1 MTTRPSDREQS
12 AEGNPAPKI
21 SAQPPAQGGS
31 AAAAAPPVPTGGQG
45 KAKREGTAKTSGDG
59 APSDRAKTPAK
70 AKPAGASG
78 RGALPVPSGHPG
90 KARPGGL
97 LPPAKPG
104 PGKFPQPRPRAG
116 SAPAAGLIPVVPLP
130 KPNKAARS
138 VLRKLVQG
146 EAPPTAPMNIVD
158 RLAGSPYAN
167 FTIQVGK
174 AEESA
179 RKTIDFA
186 LRLAETMFRYGAG
199 ALEVET
205 SIIAVTAALGL
216 RNIEVDITNQ
226 SVVIN
231 YAPRD
236 AVPITLLRVV
246 RSWTNNYAGL
256 VAVHELV
263 TEITS
268 GGVTR
273 DEAYRRL
280 DVIVKKPKPFP
291 RWLVSMAEA
300 VFAAAVV
307 GVIGGTFMGMVVS
320 FVTIL
325 LASQVSRVLGKWR
338 VPDFF
343 VTSIS
348 SFIVTMVALL
358 CFMLHVPLSPSVVVA
373 GGILLMLPSGRLVSA
388 VQDAINGFP
397 VTAAGRFLSAF
408 LTFGAIV
415 AGIAVALVT
424 SAVFGA
430 DRLDVAETIS
440 GSLPLFWVLVL
451 VAVATVA
458 ICIAEQTAIKLLLPT
473 MGVALAG
480 YLVYYAGMQLGLG
493 GRFAPAVAAVVIG
506 MLARIIALRLGA
518 PQLVVAVPSIIF
530 LLVGLSIF
538 RAMFVMT
545 LTPDDS
551 VSGAVG
557 IFNALVVIL
566 AVAAGVV
573 LGDNLGR
580 PFTRSL
586 NGARDRRRNRRR

>member
-1 MTTRPSDREQS
+1 M
-12 AEGNPAPKI
+12 
-21 SAQPPAQGGS
+21 
-31 AAAAAPPVPTGGQG
+31 
-45 KAKREGTAKTSGDG
+45 
-59 APSDRAKTPAK
+59 
-70 AKPAGASG
+70 
-78 RGALPVPSGHPG
+78 
-90 KARPGGL
+90 
-97 LPPAKPG
+97 
-104 PGKFPQPRPRAG
+104 
-116 SAPAAGLIPVVPLP
+116 
-130 KPNKAARS
+130 
-138 VLRKLVQG
+138 LRKLVQG

-226 SVVIN
+226 SVIIN

-256 VAVHELV
+256 VEIHELV
-263 TEITS
+263 TDIAS

-273 DEAYRRL
+273 DEAHRRL

-291 RWLVSMAEA
+291 RWMVSLAEA

-307 GVIGGTFMGMVVS
+307 GVIGGTVFGMLVA
-320 FVTIL
+320 FLTIL
-325 LASQVSRVLGKWR
+325 LAGQVARVLGRWR

-343 VTSIS
+343 VTAIS
-348 SFIVTMVALL
+348 SFIVTMVAVL
-358 CFMLHVPLSPSVVVA
+358 CFMMHVPLSPSVVVA

-415 AGIAVALVT
+415 AGIAVGLVT

-430 DRLDVAETIS
+430 DRLNVAETIT
-440 GSLPLFWVLVL
+440 GTLPLYRGAGTGGIWPPWPSALPNKPPSS
-451 VAVATVA
+451 
-458 ICIAEQTAIKLLLPT
+458 CCCPPWLLP
-473 MGVALAG
+473 
-480 YLVYYAGMQLGLG
+480 
-493 GRFAPAVAAVVIG
+493 
-506 MLARIIALRLGA
+506 
-518 PQLVVAVPSIIF
+518 
-530 LLVGLSIF
+530 
-538 RAMFVMT
+538 
-545 LTPDDS
+545 
-551 VSGAVG
+551 
-557 IFNALVVIL
+557 
-566 AVAAGVV
+566 
-573 LGDNLGR
+573 
-580 PFTRSL
+580 
-586 NGARDRRRNRRR
+586 

>member
-1 MTTRPSDREQS
+1 MTNNPSSRDQGT
-12 AEGNPAPKI
+12 AED
-21 SAQPPAQGGS
+21 AQTINAQGKNAQAKPAQGRDAQG
-31 AAAAAPPVPTGGQG
+31 G
-45 KAKREGTAKTSGDG
+45 KA
-59 APSDRAKTPAK
+59 PAV
-70 AKPAGASG
+70 
-78 RGALPVPSGHPG
+78 RMHPG
-90 KARPGGL
+90 LMKKVQPSRADNS
-97 LPPAKPG
+97 PAPV
-104 PGKFPQPRPRAG
+104 AG
-116 SAPAAGLIPVVPLP
+116 MIPVVAPAR
-130 KPNKAARS
+130 PNKAART

-146 EAPPTAPMNIVD
+146 ETPPTAPMTIVE

-174 AEESA
+174 TEESA

-226 SVVIN
+226 SVIIN

-256 VAVHELV
+256 VEVHELV
-263 TEITS
+263 SDIAS

-273 DEAYRRL
+273 EDAYRRL
-280 DVIVKKPKPFP
+280 DVIIKKPKPFP
-291 RWLVSMAEA
+291 RWMVSLAEA

-307 GVIGGTFMGMVVS
+307 GVIGGSFFGMLVALL
-320 FVTIL
+320 TIL
-325 LASQVSRVLGKWR
+325 LAGQVARVLRKWR

-343 VTSIS
+343 VTAIS
-348 SFIVTMVALL
+348 SFIVTGVALV
-358 CFMLHVPLSPSVVVA
+358 CFMAQVPLSPSVVVA

-388 VQDAINGFP
+388 MQDAINGFP

-415 AGIAVALVT
+415 AGIAVAIVS

-430 DRLDVAETIS
+430 DRLNVAETLQA
-440 GSLPLFWVLVL
+440 SLPLYWLVVL
-451 VAVATVA
+451 VAVATIA
-458 ICIAEQTAIKLLLPT
+458 ICIAEQTSIKLLLPT
-473 MGVALAG
+473 TGVALAG
-480 YLVYYAGMQLGLG
+480 YLVFYFGMEFGLG

-506 MLARIIALRLGA
+506 MLARFVALRLGA

-551 VSGAVG
+551 VTGAVG

-573 LGDNLGR
+573 LGDNAAR
-580 PFTRSL
+580 PFTRSI
-586 NGARDRRRNRRR
+586 GHRYKRSNRRR

>member
-1 MTTRPSDREQS
+1 MSNSPSSRNYDDV
-12 AEGNPAPKI
+12 GMIPI
-21 SAQPPAQGGS
+21 
-31 AAAAAPPVPTGGQG
+31 V
-45 KAKREGTAKTSGDG
+45 
-59 APSDRAKTPAK
+59 
-70 AKPAGASG
+70 
-78 RGALPVPSGHPG
+78 
-90 KARPGGL
+90 
-97 LPPAKPG
+97 
-104 PGKFPQPRPRAG
+104 
-116 SAPAAGLIPVVPLP
+116 AAGR
-130 KPNKAARS
+130 PNKAARS

-146 EAPPTAPMNIVD
+146 ETPPTAPMNIVD

-167 FTIQVGK
+167 FTIQVGT

-226 SVVIN
+226 SVIIN

-256 VAVHELV
+256 VEIHELV
-263 TEITS
+263 TDIAS

-273 DEAYRRL
+273 DEAARRL

-291 RWLVSMAEA
+291 RWMVSLAEA

-307 GVIGGTFMGMVVS
+307 GVIGGTLLGMLVALL
-320 FVTIL
+320 TIL
-325 LASQVSRVLGKWR
+325 LAGQVARVMGRWR

-343 VTSIS
+343 VTAIS
-348 SFIVTMVALL
+348 SFIVTIVAVL
-358 CFMLHVPLSPSVVVA
+358 CFIAQVSLSPSVVVA

-424 SAVFGA
+424 GALFGA
-430 DRLDVAETIS
+430 DRLNVAETIS
-440 GSLPLFWVLVL
+440 GARPLYVVLIL
-451 VAVATVA
+451 VVISTVA

-473 MGVALAG
+473 AAVALIG
-480 YLVYYAGMQLGLG
+480 YVVFYYGMEFGLG

-506 MLARIIALRLGA
+506 ILARVIALRLGA
-518 PQLVVAVPSIIF
+518 PQLVVAVPSVIF

-545 LTPDDS
+545 LTPEDS
-551 VSGAVG
+551 VTGAVG

-573 LGDNLGR
+573 LGDNIAR
-580 PFTRSL
+580 PFTRSGGQ
-586 NGARDRRRNRRR
+586 NIKRRNRRR

>member
-1 MTTRPSDREQS
+1 MTT
-12 AEGNPAPKI
+12 NPHSRKT
-21 SAQPPAQGGS
+21 QG
-31 AAAAAPPVPTGGQG
+31 AAPP
-45 KAKREGTAKTSGDG
+45 
-59 APSDRAKTPAK
+59 
-70 AKPAGASG
+70 
-78 RGALPVPSGHPG
+78 
-90 KARPGGL
+90 
-97 LPPAKPG
+97 
-104 PGKFPQPRPRAG
+104 
-116 SAPAAGLIPVVPLP
+116 AGLIPVVAPA

-256 VAVHELV
+256 VEIHELV
-263 TEITS
+263 TDVVS
-268 GGVTR
+268 GGVSR
-273 DEAYRRL
+273 DEAQRRL

-291 RWLVSMAEA
+291 RWIVSVAEA

-307 GVIGGTFMGMVVS
+307 GVIGGTGFGMAVS
-320 FVTIL
+320 FATIL
-325 LASQVSRVLGKWR
+325 LAGQVARVLGKWR

-343 VTSIS
+343 ITAIS
-348 SFIVTMVALL
+348 SFIVTVVAVL
-358 CFMLHVPLSPSVVVA
+358 CFMAKVPLSPSIVVA

-408 LTFGAIV
+408 LSFAAIV
-415 AGIAVALVT
+415 SGISVALVT
-424 SAVFGA
+424 SALLGM
-430 DRLDVAETIS
+430 DRLNVAEPIS
-440 GSLPLFWVLVL
+440 GALPLAVVLAL
-451 VAVATVA
+451 IAVATVA
-458 ICIAEQTAIKLLLPT
+458 ICIAEQTSRRLVMPT
-473 MGVALAG
+473 TAVALAG
-480 YLVYYAGMQLGLG
+480 YLLYHFGMMVGLG
-493 GRFAPAVAAVVIG
+493 GRFAPAVAAIAIG
-506 MLARIIALRLGA
+506 ILARIVALRLSA
-518 PQLVVAVPSIIF
+518 PQLVVAVPSVIF

-545 LTPDDS
+545 LTPEDS
-551 VSGAVG
+551 VTGAVG
-557 IFNALVVIL
+557 LFNALIVIL

-573 LGDNLGR
+573 LGDNMAR
-580 PFTRSL
+580 PFTRSD
-586 NGARDRRRNRRR
+586 GQKDRRRNRRR

>member
-1 MTTRPSDREQS
+1 MTTNSPKDREE
-12 AEGNPAPKI
+12 AGGGLPAPRTPRKVR
-21 SAQPPAQGGS
+21 PPRS
-31 AAAAAPPVPTGGQG
+31 V
-45 KAKREGTAKTSGDG
+45 S
-59 APSDRAKTPAK
+59 PAV
-70 AKPAGASG
+70 GM
-78 RGALPVPSGHPG
+78 
-90 KARPGGL
+90 
-97 LPPAKPG
+97 
-104 PGKFPQPRPRAG
+104 
-116 SAPAAGLIPVVPLP
+116 IPVVPLP
-130 KPNKAARS
+130 RPNNAARN

-205 SIIAVTAALGL
+205 SIIAVTAALGM

-226 SVVIN
+226 SVIIN
-231 YAPRD
+231 HAPRD

-256 VAVHELV
+256 VEVHELV
-263 TEITS
+263 TDIAS

-307 GVIGGTFMGMVVS
+307 GVIGGTFMGTIVA
-320 FVTIL
+320 FLTIL
-325 LASQVSRVLGKWR
+325 LAGQVARVLGKWR

-348 SFIVTMVALL
+348 SFIVTIVALV
-358 CFMLHVPLSPSVVVA
+358 CFMLKVPLSPSVVVA

-408 LTFGAIV
+408 LSFGAIV
-415 AGIAVALVT
+415 AGIAVALVI
-424 SAVFGA
+424 SSVVGGG
-430 DRLDVAETIS
+430 RLEVAATIT
-440 GSLPLFWVLVL
+440 GSLPLYSVLVL
-451 VAVATVA
+451 IALATVA
-458 ICIAEQTAIKLLLPT
+458 ICIAEQTAVKLLLPT
-473 MGVALAG
+473 TAVALVG
-480 YLVYYAGMQLGLG
+480 YLVYYFGMELGLG

-506 MLARIIALRLGA
+506 VLARVVALRLGA

-551 VSGAVG
+551 VTGAVG
-557 IFNALVVIL
+557 IFNALVIIL

-573 LGDNLGR
+573 LGDNIAR
-580 PFTRSL
+580 PITHNS
-586 NGARDRRRNRRR
+586 NGPRDRRRNRRR

>member
-1 MTTRPSDREQS
+1 MGVERRSPVSRDM
-12 AEGNPAPKI
+12 PKKE
-21 SAQPPAQGGS
+21 AVTPAQARANAS
-31 AAAAAPPVPTGGQG
+31 
-45 KAKREGTAKTSGDG
+45 AKRM
-59 APSDRAKTPAK
+59 
-70 AKPAGASG
+70 
-78 RGALPVPSGHPG
+78 
-90 KARPGGL
+90 
-97 LPPAKPG
+97 
-104 PGKFPQPRPRAG
+104 
-116 SAPAAGLIPVVPLP
+116 
-130 KPNKAARS
+130 
-138 VLRKLVQG
+138 LRRLVQG
-146 EAPPTAPMNIVD
+146 ENPPTAPMQIVD

-226 SVVIN
+226 SVIIN

-256 VAVHELV
+256 VEVHELV
-263 TEITS
+263 TDIAG
-268 GGVTR
+268 GGVSR
-273 DEAYRRL
+273 DEAHRRL
-280 DVIVKKPKPFP
+280 DVIIKKPKPFP
-291 RWLVSMAEA
+291 RWMVSFAEA

-307 GVIGGTFMGMVVS
+307 GVIGGTGFGMGVA
-320 FVTIL
+320 FLTIL
-325 LASQVSRVLGKWR
+325 VASQSARVLSKWR

-343 VTSIS
+343 VTAIS
-348 SFIVTMVALL
+348 SFLVTIVAVL
-358 CFMLHVPLSPSVVVA
+358 CFMAEVPLSPSVVVA

-415 AGIAVALVT
+415 AGISVALVT
-424 SAVFGA
+424 GAVFGTE
-430 DRLDVAETIS
+430 RLNVAETIT
-440 GSLPLFWVLVL
+440 GSLPLFWVLAL

-458 ICIAEQTAIKLLLPT
+458 ICIAEQTAIRLLLPT
-473 MGVALAG
+473 VVVALIG
-480 YLVYYAGMQLGLG
+480 YLVYYVGMELGLG

-506 MLARIIALRLGA
+506 MLARIISLRLGA

-545 LTPDDS
+545 LTPEDS

-557 IFNALVVIL
+557 IFNALIVIL

-573 LGDNLGR
+573 LGDNAAR
-580 PFTRSL
+580 PFTRS
-586 NGARDRRRNRRR
+586 NGQKDRRRNRRR

>member
-1 MTTRPSDREQS
+1 MPAPKPVPKVSSKPAPTT
-12 AEGNPAPKI
+12 AAKPALKSQAKTQPKI
-21 SAQPPAQGGS
+21 SAKAQAKSQAKVHAKAQPLTPAQARANES
-31 AAAAAPPVPTGGQG
+31 A
-45 KAKREGTAKTSGDG
+45 R
-59 APSDRAKTPAK
+59 R
-70 AKPAGASG
+70 
-78 RGALPVPSGHPG
+78 
-90 KARPGGL
+90 
-97 LPPAKPG
+97 
-104 PGKFPQPRPRAG
+104 
-116 SAPAAGLIPVVPLP
+116 
-130 KPNKAARS
+130 
-138 VLRKLVQG
+138 VLRRLVQG

-167 FTIQVGK
+167 PMIQVGQ
-174 AEESA
+174 ADESA

-205 SIIAVTAALGL
+205 SIIAVTAAFGL

-226 SVVIN
+226 SVIIN
-231 YAPRD
+231 YAHRD
-236 AVPITLLRVV
+236 GVPITVLRVV

-256 VAVHELV
+256 VEVHELV
-263 TEITS
+263 TDIV
-268 GGVTR
+268 GGGLPR
-273 DEAYRRL
+273 SDAYHRL
-280 DVIVKKPKPFP
+280 DVIIKRPKPFP
-291 RWLVSMAEA
+291 RWMVAWAEA

-307 GVIGGTFMGMVVS
+307 GVIGGTIFGMLVALL
-320 FVTIL
+320 TIL
-325 LASQVSRVLGKWR
+325 MAGQVARVMGKWR

-343 VTSIS
+343 VTAIS
-348 SFIVTMVALL
+348 SFIVTAVAVL
-358 CFMLHVPLSPSVVVA
+358 CFMFHAPLSPSVVVA

-424 SAVFGA
+424 SALFGA
-430 DRLDVAETIS
+430 SRLDVAEPIV
-440 GSLPLFWVLVL
+440 GSWPLYVVVPL

-458 ICIAEQTAIKLLLPT
+458 ICIAEQTSVKLLLPT

-480 YLVYYAGMQLGLG
+480 YLSYYVGMEFGLG
-493 GRFAPAVAAVVIG
+493 GRFAPAVAAIVVG
-506 MLARIIALRLGA
+506 VLSRVIALRMRA

-545 LTPDDS
+545 LTPEDS
-551 VSGAVG
+551 VTGAVG

-573 LGDNLGR
+573 LGDNIAR
-580 PFTRSL
+580 PLTRT
-586 NGARDRRRNRRR
+586 NGNKDRRRNRRR

>member
-1 MTTRPSDREQS
+1 M
-12 AEGNPAPKI
+12 
-21 SAQPPAQGGS
+21 
-31 AAAAAPPVPTGGQG
+31 
-45 KAKREGTAKTSGDG
+45 
-59 APSDRAKTPAK
+59 
-70 AKPAGASG
+70 
-78 RGALPVPSGHPG
+78 
-90 KARPGGL
+90 
-97 LPPAKPG
+97 
-104 PGKFPQPRPRAG
+104 
-116 SAPAAGLIPVVPLP
+116 IPVVAPAR
-130 KPNKAARS
+130 PNKAART

-146 EAPPTAPMNIVD
+146 ETPPTAPMTIVE

-174 AEESA
+174 TEESA

-226 SVVIN
+226 SVIIN

-256 VAVHELV
+256 VEVHELV
-263 TEITS
+263 SDIAS

-273 DEAYRRL
+273 EDAYRRL
-280 DVIVKKPKPFP
+280 DVIIKKPKPFP
-291 RWLVSMAEA
+291 RWMVSLAEA

-307 GVIGGTFMGMVVS
+307 GVIGGSFFGMLVALL
-320 FVTIL
+320 TIL
-325 LASQVSRVLGKWR
+325 LAGQVARVLRKWR

-343 VTSIS
+343 VTAIS
-348 SFIVTMVALL
+348 SFIVTGVALV
-358 CFMLHVPLSPSVVVA
+358 CFMAQVPLSPSVVVA

-388 VQDAINGFP
+388 MQDAINGFP

-415 AGIAVALVT
+415 AGIAVAIVS

-430 DRLDVAETIS
+430 DRLNVAETLQA
-440 GSLPLFWVLVL
+440 SLPLYWLVVL
-451 VAVATVA
+451 VAVATIA
-458 ICIAEQTAIKLLLPT
+458 ICIAEQTSIKLLLPT
-473 MGVALAG
+473 TGVALAG
-480 YLVYYAGMQLGLG
+480 YLVFYFGMEFGLG

-506 MLARIIALRLGA
+506 MLARFVALRLGA

-551 VSGAVG
+551 VTGAVG

-573 LGDNLGR
+573 LGDNAAR
-580 PFTRSL
+580 PFTRSI
-586 NGARDRRRNRRR
+586 GHRYKRSNRRR

>member
-1 MTTRPSDREQS
+1 M
-12 AEGNPAPKI
+12 
-21 SAQPPAQGGS
+21 
-31 AAAAAPPVPTGGQG
+31 
-45 KAKREGTAKTSGDG
+45 
-59 APSDRAKTPAK
+59 
-70 AKPAGASG
+70 
-78 RGALPVPSGHPG
+78 
-90 KARPGGL
+90 
-97 LPPAKPG
+97 
-104 PGKFPQPRPRAG
+104 
-116 SAPAAGLIPVVPLP
+116 IPVVPP
-130 KPNKAARS
+130 ARPNKAARN

-205 SIIAVTAALGL
+205 SIIAVTAAMGL

-226 SVVIN
+226 SVIIN

-256 VAVHELV
+256 VEIHELV
-263 TEITS
+263 TDVAS
-268 GGVTR
+268 GGVSR
-273 DEAYRRL
+273 DEAHRRL
-280 DVIVKKPKPFP
+280 DVIIKKPKPFP
-291 RWLVSMAEA
+291 RWMVSMAEA

-307 GVIGGTFMGMVVS
+307 GVIGGTVVGMIVAFM
-320 FVTIL
+320 TIL
-325 LASQVSRVLGKWR
+325 LAGQVARVLGKWR

-343 VTSIS
+343 VTAIS
-348 SFIVTMVALL
+348 SFIVTMVAVL
-358 CFMLHVPLSPSVVVA
+358 CFMMEVPLSPSIVVA

-415 AGIAVALVT
+415 AGIAVGLVS

-430 DRLDVAETIS
+430 DRLNVAETIS
-440 GSLPLFWVLVL
+440 GTLPLFWVLAL
-451 VAVATVA
+451 VGLATVA
-458 ICIAEQTAIKLLLPT
+458 ICIAEQTSVKLVLPT
-473 MGVALAG
+473 TAVAVIG
-480 YLVYYAGMQLGLG
+480 YVVYYYGMEFGLG

-506 MLARIIALRLGA
+506 MLARVIALRLGA

-545 LTPDDS
+545 LTPEDS
-551 VSGAVG
+551 VTGAVG

-573 LGDNLGR
+573 LGDNAAR
-580 PFTRSL
+580 PFTRSS
-586 NGARDRRRNRRR
+586 GQKDRRRNRRR

>member
-1 MTTRPSDREQS
+1 MTNNPSSRDQGT
-12 AEGNPAPKI
+12 AED
-21 SAQPPAQGGS
+21 AQTKNAQAKPAQGRNAQG
-31 AAAAAPPVPTGGQG
+31 G
-45 KAKREGTAKTSGDG
+45 KA
-59 APSDRAKTPAK
+59 PAV
-70 AKPAGASG
+70 
-78 RGALPVPSGHPG
+78 RMHPG
-90 KARPGGL
+90 LMK
-97 LPPAKPG
+97 KV
-104 PGKFPQPRPRAG
+104 QPSRADNNP
-116 SAPAAGLIPVVPLP
+116 APAAGMIPVVAPAR
-130 KPNKAARS
+130 PNKAART

-146 EAPPTAPMNIVD
+146 ETPPTAPMTIVE

-174 AEESA
+174 TEESA

-226 SVVIN
+226 SVIIN

-256 VAVHELV
+256 VEVHELV
-263 TEITS
+263 SDIAS

-273 DEAYRRL
+273 EDAYRRL
-280 DVIVKKPKPFP
+280 DVIIKKPKPFP
-291 RWLVSMAEA
+291 RWMVSLAEA

-307 GVIGGTFMGMVVS
+307 GVIGGSFFGMLVALL
-320 FVTIL
+320 TIL
-325 LASQVSRVLGKWR
+325 LAGQVARVLRKWR

-343 VTSIS
+343 VTAIS
-348 SFIVTMVALL
+348 SFIVTGVALL
-358 CFMLHVPLSPSVVVA
+358 CFMAQVPLSPSVVVA

-388 VQDAINGFP
+388 MQDAINGFP

-415 AGIAVALVT
+415 AGIAVAIVT

-430 DRLDVAETIS
+430 DRLNVAETLTA
-440 GSLPLFWVLVL
+440 SLPLYWLVVL
-451 VAVATVA
+451 VAVATIA
-458 ICIAEQTAIKLLLPT
+458 ICIAEQTSIKLLLPT
-473 MGVALAG
+473 TGVALAG
-480 YLVYYAGMQLGLG
+480 YLVFYFGMEFGLG

-506 MLARIIALRLGA
+506 MLARFVALRLGA

-551 VSGAVG
+551 VTGAVG

-573 LGDNLGR
+573 LGDNAAR
-580 PFTRSL
+580 PFTHSIGHRYKRS
-586 NGARDRRRNRRR
+586 NRRR

>member
-1 MTTRPSDREQS
+1 MTTNSPRDRDQ
-12 AEGNPAPKI
+12 AGAGKPAPKTT
-21 SAQPPAQGGS
+21 PKVRPRPS
-31 AAAAAPPVPTGGQG
+31 AA
-45 KAKREGTAKTSGDG
+45 
-59 APSDRAKTPAK
+59 PSV
-70 AKPAGASG
+70 GM
-78 RGALPVPSGHPG
+78 
-90 KARPGGL
+90 
-97 LPPAKPG
+97 
-104 PGKFPQPRPRAG
+104 
-116 SAPAAGLIPVVPLP
+116 IPIVPLP
-130 KPNKAARS
+130 RTNKAARS

-146 EAPPTAPMNIVD
+146 ESPPTAPMNIVD

-167 FTIQVGK
+167 FTIQVGE

-226 SVVIN
+226 SVIIN

-256 VAVHELV
+256 VEVHELV
-263 TEITS
+263 SDVAS

-307 GVIGGTFMGMVVS
+307 GVIGGTFVGTIVA
-320 FVTIL
+320 FLTIL
-325 LASQVSRVLGKWR
+325 LASQVARVLGKWR

-343 VTSIS
+343 GTAIS
-348 SFIVTMVALL
+348 SFIVTMVALV
-358 CFMLHVPLSPSVVVA
+358 CFMLKAPLSPSVVVA

-424 SAVFGA
+424 SAVFGG
-430 DRLDVAETIS
+430 DRLDVADEITA
-440 GSLPLFWVLVL
+440 SLPLYWVVVL
-451 VAVATVA
+451 VALATVA

-473 MGVALAG
+473 MAVAMIG
-480 YLVYYAGMQLGLG
+480 YLVYYFGMEVGLG

-506 MLARIIALRLGA
+506 ILARIIALRLGA

-545 LTPDDS
+545 LSPEDS
-551 VSGAVG
+551 VTGAVG
-557 IFNALVVIL
+557 IFNALIVIL

-573 LGDNLGR
+573 LGDNIAR
-580 PFTRSL
+580 PFTRSS
-586 NGARDRRRNRRR
+586 NGPRDGRRNRRR

>member
-1 MTTRPSDREQS
+1 MSSNPSQGPDD
-12 AEGNPAPKI
+12 AKNGAVPPAGMIPLVPAP
-21 SAQPPAQGGS
+21 
-31 AAAAAPPVPTGGQG
+31 
-45 KAKREGTAKTSGDG
+45 
-59 APSDRAKTPAK
+59 
-70 AKPAGASG
+70 
-78 RGALPVPSGHPG
+78 
-90 KARPGGL
+90 RPN
-97 LPPAKPG
+97 
-104 PGKFPQPRPRAG
+104 
-116 SAPAAGLIPVVPLP
+116 I
-130 KPNKAARS
+130 AARS
-138 VLRKLVQG
+138 VLRRLVQG
-146 EAPPTAPMNIVD
+146 EAPPTAPMNIVE

-167 FTIQVGK
+167 PTIQVGK
-174 AEESA
+174 ADESA

-231 YAPRD
+231 YAKRD

-256 VAVHELV
+256 VQVHELV
-263 TEITS
+263 TDIVS

-280 DVIVKKPKPFP
+280 DEIIRRPKPFP
-291 RWLVSMAEA
+291 RWMVTVAEA

-307 GVIGGTFMGMVVS
+307 GVIGGSMIGMTVS
-320 FVTIL
+320 FLTIL
-325 LASQVSRVLGKWR
+325 LAGYVARTLGRWR

-343 VTSIS
+343 ITSIS
-348 SFIVTMVALL
+348 SFLVTLVALF
-358 CFMLHVPLSPSVVVA
+358 CFLLGVPLSPSIVVA
-373 GGILLMLPSGRLVSA
+373 GGILLLLPSGRLVSA

-415 AGIAVALVT
+415 SGIAVALVT
-424 SAVFGA
+424 AALFGTN
-430 DRLDVAETIS
+430 RLDVAEPL
-440 GSLPLFWVLVL
+440 GSVLPLYVLLPL
-451 VAVATVA
+451 VALATVA
-458 ICIAEQTAIKLLLPT
+458 ICIAEQTSMRLVLPT
-473 MGVALAG
+473 MLVALAG
-480 YLVYYAGMQLGLG
+480 YLTYYYGLQLGLG
-493 GRFAPAVAAVVIG
+493 SRFAPAVAAVVIG
-506 MLARIIALRLGA
+506 ILARVVALRLGA

-545 LTPDDS
+545 LTPDAS
-551 VSGAVG
+551 ATGAVG
-557 IFNALVVIL
+557 MFNALIVIL

-573 LGDNLGR
+573 LGDNIAR
-580 PFTRSL
+580 PLTRSF
-586 NGARDRRRNRRR
+586 GRQDKRGNRRR

>member
-1 MTTRPSDREQS
+1 M
-12 AEGNPAPKI
+12 
-21 SAQPPAQGGS
+21 
-31 AAAAAPPVPTGGQG
+31 
-45 KAKREGTAKTSGDG
+45 
-59 APSDRAKTPAK
+59 
-70 AKPAGASG
+70 
-78 RGALPVPSGHPG
+78 
-90 KARPGGL
+90 
-97 LPPAKPG
+97 
-104 PGKFPQPRPRAG
+104 
-116 SAPAAGLIPVVPLP
+116 IPVVPLP
-130 KPNKAARS
+130 RPNNAAKN

-146 EAPPTAPMNIVD
+146 ESPPTAPMNIVD

-205 SIIAVTAALGL
+205 SIIAVTAALGM

-226 SVVIN
+226 SVIIN
-231 YAPRD
+231 HAPRD

-256 VAVHELV
+256 VEVHELV
-263 TEITS
+263 TDIAS

-300 VFAAAVV
+300 IFAAAVV
-307 GVIGGTFMGMVVS
+307 GVIGGTFMGTVVA
-320 FVTIL
+320 FLTIL
-325 LASQVSRVLGKWR
+325 LAGQVARVLGKWR

-348 SFIVTMVALL
+348 SFIVTIVALV
-358 CFMLHVPLSPSVVVA
+358 CFMLEVPLSPSVVVA

-408 LTFGAIV
+408 LSFGAIV
-415 AGIAVALVT
+415 AGIAVALVI
-424 SAVFGA
+424 SSVVAGG
-430 DRLDVAETIS
+430 RLEVAATIT
-440 GSLPLFWVLVL
+440 GSLPLYSVLVL
-451 VAVATVA
+451 VALATVA
-458 ICIAEQTAIKLLLPT
+458 ICIAEQTAVKLLLPT
-473 MGVALAG
+473 TAVALIG
-480 YLVYYAGMQLGLG
+480 YLVYYLGMELGLG

-506 MLARIIALRLGA
+506 MLARVVALRLGA

-551 VSGAVG
+551 VTGAVG
-557 IFNALVVIL
+557 IFNALVIIL

-573 LGDNLGR
+573 LGDNMAR
-580 PFTRSL
+580 PITNDS
-586 NGARDRRRNRRR
+586 NGLRDRRRNRRR

>member
-1 MTTRPSDREQS
+1 MGVERRIPASRDMPK
-12 AEGNPAPKI
+12 AEAVT
-21 SAQPPAQGGS
+21 PAQARANAS
-31 AAAAAPPVPTGGQG
+31 
-45 KAKREGTAKTSGDG
+45 AKRM
-59 APSDRAKTPAK
+59 
-70 AKPAGASG
+70 
-78 RGALPVPSGHPG
+78 
-90 KARPGGL
+90 
-97 LPPAKPG
+97 
-104 PGKFPQPRPRAG
+104 
-116 SAPAAGLIPVVPLP
+116 
-130 KPNKAARS
+130 
-138 VLRKLVQG
+138 LRRLVQG
-146 EAPPTAPMNIVD
+146 ETPPTAPMQIVD

-226 SVVIN
+226 SVIIN

-256 VAVHELV
+256 VEVHELV
-263 TEITS
+263 TDIAG
-268 GGVTR
+268 GGVSR

-280 DVIVKKPKPFP
+280 DVIIKKPKPFP
-291 RWLVSMAEA
+291 RWMVSFAEA

-307 GVIGGTFMGMVVS
+307 GVIGGTGFGMGVA
-320 FVTIL
+320 FLTIL
-325 LASQVSRVLGKWR
+325 AASQTARVLSKWR

-343 VTSIS
+343 VTAIS
-348 SFIVTMVALL
+348 SFLVTIVALV
-358 CFMLHVPLSPSVVVA
+358 CFMVHVPLSPSVVVA

-408 LTFGAIV
+408 LSFGAIV
-415 AGIAVALVT
+415 AGISVALVT
-424 SAVFGA
+424 GAVFGA
-430 DRLDVAETIS
+430 ERLNVAETLT
-440 GSLPLFWVLVL
+440 GSLPLFWVLAL

-458 ICIAEQTAIKLLLPT
+458 ICIAEQTAVRLLLPT
-473 MGVALAG
+473 GVVALIG
-480 YLVYYAGMQLGLG
+480 YVVYHFGMELGLG

-538 RAMFVMT
+538 RAMFVLT
-545 LTPDDS
+545 LTPEDS
-551 VSGAVG
+551 VTGAVG
-557 IFNALVVIL
+557 IFNALIVIL

-573 LGDNLGR
+573 LGDNAAR
-580 PFTRSL
+580 PFTRS
-586 NGARDRRRNRRR
+586 NGQKDRRRNRRR

>member
-1 MTTRPSDREQS
+1 MTNHPSRQNHDTPGRS
-12 AEGNPAPKI
+12 PAATK
-21 SAQPPAQGGS
+21 
-31 AAAAAPPVPTGGQG
+31 
-45 KAKREGTAKTSGDG
+45 
-59 APSDRAKTPAK
+59 PSRT
-70 AKPAGASG
+70 
-78 RGALPVPSGHPG
+78 
-90 KARPGGL
+90 
-97 LPPAKPG
+97 
-104 PGKFPQPRPRAG
+104 
-116 SAPAAGLIPVVPLP
+116 APAAGPIPIVTPARS
-130 KPNKAARS
+130 NKAARS

-167 FTIQVGK
+167 FTIQVGN

-231 YAPRD
+231 LAPRD

-256 VAVHELV
+256 VEVHELV
-263 TEITS
+263 TEIAG
-268 GGVTR
+268 GGVGR
-273 DEAYRRL
+273 DEASRRL
-280 DVIVKKPKPFP
+280 DIITKKSKPFP
-291 RWLVSMAEA
+291 RWMVAMAEA
-300 VFAAAVV
+300 VFAAALV
-307 GVIGGTFMGMVVS
+307 GVIGGTAFGALVA
-320 FVTIL
+320 FLTIL
-325 LASQVSRVLGKWR
+325 LAGQVARVLGKWR

-348 SFIVTMVALL
+348 SFIITVFALL
-358 CFMLHVPLSPSVVVA
+358 CFMVHVPLSPSTVVA
-373 GGILLMLPSGRLVSA
+373 GGILLMLPTGRLVSA

-397 VTAAGRFLSAF
+397 VTASGRFLSAF

-415 AGIAVALVT
+415 SGISVALV
-424 SAVFGA
+424 AGA
-430 DRLDVAETIS
+430 LLGMARLDVVEPLTAA
-440 GSLPLFWVLVL
+440 LPLYWVLLL

-458 ICIAEQTAIKLLLPT
+458 ICIAEQTAVKLLLPT
-473 MGVALAG
+473 MAVAVVG
-480 YLVYYAGMQLGLG
+480 YLVYYFGMEIGFG
-493 GRFAPAVAAVVIG
+493 DRFAPAVAAVVIG
-506 MLARIIALRLGA
+506 ILSRIIALRLGA

-551 VSGAVG
+551 VTGVVG
-557 IFNALVVIL
+557 LFNALVVIL

-573 LGDNLGR
+573 LGDNAAR
-580 PFTRSL
+580 PFTR
-586 NGARDRRRNRRR
+586 GRGQRDRRSNRRR

>member
-1 MTTRPSDREQS
+1 MTNHPNSRDH
-12 AEGNPAPKI
+12 
-21 SAQPPAQGGS
+21 
-31 AAAAAPPVPTGGQG
+31 
-45 KAKREGTAKTSGDG
+45 GTADDAQAKDDQARDAQASHAEARNAQSKNPKGRN
-59 APSDRAKTPAK
+59 APGSSA
-70 AKPAGASG
+70 PAG
-78 RGALPVPSGHPG
+78 RMHPG
-90 KARPGGL
+90 LMKKIQPG
-97 LPPAKPG
+97 
-104 PGKFPQPRPRAG
+104 RADN
-116 SAPAAGLIPVVPLP
+116 SPAPAAGMIPVVAPAR
-130 KPNKAARS
+130 PNKAART

-146 EAPPTAPMNIVD
+146 ETPPTAPMTIVE

-174 AEESA
+174 TEESA

-226 SVVIN
+226 SVIIN

-236 AVPITLLRVV
+236 VVPITLLRVV
-246 RSWTNNYAGL
+246 RSWTNNYSGL
-256 VAVHELV
+256 VEVHELV
-263 TEITS
+263 SDIAS

-273 DEAYRRL
+273 EEAYRRL
-280 DVIVKKPKPFP
+280 DVIIKKPKPFP
-291 RWLVSMAEA
+291 RWMVSLAEA

-307 GVIGGTFMGMVVS
+307 GVIGGSFFGMLVALL
-320 FVTIL
+320 TIL
-325 LASQVSRVLGKWR
+325 LAGQVARVLRKWR

-343 VTSIS
+343 VTAIS
-348 SFIVTMVALL
+348 SFIVTGVALL
-358 CFMLHVPLSPSVVVA
+358 CFMAEVPLSPSVVVA

-388 VQDAINGFP
+388 MQDAINGFP

-415 AGIAVALVT
+415 AGIAVAIVS

-430 DRLDVAETIS
+430 DRLNVAENLKA
-440 GSLPLFWVLVL
+440 SLPLYWLVVL
-451 VAVATVA
+451 VAVATIA
-458 ICIAEQTAIKLLLPT
+458 ICIAEQTSIKLLLPT
-473 MGVALAG
+473 TGVALAG
-480 YLVYYAGMQLGLG
+480 YLVFYFGMEFGLG

-506 MLARIIALRLGA
+506 MLARFVALRLGA

-551 VSGAVG
+551 VTGAVG

-573 LGDNLGR
+573 LGDNAAR
-580 PFTRSL
+580 PFTRHS
-586 NGARDRRRNRRR
+586 GHRYKRSNRRR

>member
-1 MTTRPSDREQS
+1 MTNHPNSRDHNVPGHGQTDTKPTGPAPASRVPATPVPAKPAAAKKAPFKPAPSKTASTKPASYKPAPSKSALSKSALSNGARPST
-12 AEGNPAPKI
+12 
-21 SAQPPAQGGS
+21 GGS
-31 AAAAAPPVPTGGQG
+31 AP
-45 KAKREGTAKTSGDG
+45 
-59 APSDRAKTPAK
+59 
-70 AKPAGASG
+70 
-78 RGALPVPSGHPG
+78 
-90 KARPGGL
+90 
-97 LPPAKPG
+97 
-104 PGKFPQPRPRAG
+104 
-116 SAPAAGLIPVVPLP
+116 APAAGLIPVVSPART
-130 KPNKAARS
+130 NKAARS

-158 RLAGSPYAN
+158 RLAGTPYAN

-199 ALEVET
+199 ALEVES

-231 YAPRD
+231 YAPRE

-256 VAVHELV
+256 VEVHELV
-263 TEITS
+263 TEIAG
-268 GGVTR
+268 GGVSR
-273 DEAYRRL
+273 DEASRRL
-280 DVIVKKPKPFP
+280 DVITKKPKPFP
-291 RWLVSMAEA
+291 RWMVAMAEA

-307 GVIGGTFMGMVVS
+307 GVIGGSVLGAVVS
-320 FVTIL
+320 FLTIL
-325 LASQVSRVLGKWR
+325 LAGQVARVLGKWR

-343 VTSIS
+343 VTAIS
-348 SFIVTMVALL
+348 SFIITVLALL
-358 CFMLHVPLSPSVVVA
+358 CFMLHVPLSPSIVVA

-397 VTAAGRFLSAF
+397 VSASGRFLSAF

-415 AGIAVALVT
+415 AGISVALVA
-424 SAVFGA
+424 SAMLGMA
-430 DRLDVAETIS
+430 RLNVAEPIAAA
-440 GSLPLFWVLVL
+440 LPLYWVLLL

-458 ICIAEQTAIKLLLPT
+458 ICIAEQTAIRLLLPT
-473 MGVALAG
+473 LAVALVG
-480 YLVYYAGMQLGLG
+480 YLAYFYGMEAGFG

-506 MLARIIALRLGA
+506 ILSRVIALRLGA

-551 VSGAVG
+551 VTGVVG
-557 IFNALVVIL
+557 LFNALVVIL

-573 LGDNLGR
+573 LGDNMAR
-580 PFTRSL
+580 PFTRNHGQKL
-586 NGARDRRRNRRR
+586 RRSNRRR

>member
-1 MTTRPSDREQS
+1 MTSTPSSRDQDVAGNSHSDGASKDAVQGDNGQGDNGQGRKVQRSKVPSTKVPNASVPGIKVPERSTKDRIAKERSTKGRS
-12 AEGNPAPKI
+12 AK
-21 SAQPPAQGGS
+21 GGS
-31 AAAAAPPVPTGGQG
+31 VQD
-45 KAKREGTAKTSGDG
+45 GT
-59 APSDRAKTPAK
+59 
-70 AKPAGASG
+70 
-78 RGALPVPSGHPG
+78 VH
-90 KARPGGL
+90 
-97 LPPAKPG
+97 
-104 PGKFPQPRPRAG
+104 AG
-116 SAPAAGLIPVVPLP
+116 SAHGRSVKKVKVAKGENTTAPVAGLIPVVAPAR
-130 KPNKAARS
+130 PNKAART

-146 EAPPTAPMNIVD
+146 EAPPTAPMSIVD
-158 RLAGSPYAN
+158 RLAGTPYAN

-179 RKTIDFA
+179 RKTIDLA

-216 RNIEVDITNQ
+216 RTIEVDITNQ
-226 SVVIN
+226 SVVLN

-256 VAVHELV
+256 VEIHELV
-263 TEITS
+263 TDIAS
-268 GGVTR
+268 GGVSR
-273 DEAYRRL
+273 DEAHRRL
-280 DVIVKKPKPFP
+280 DVIVKRPKPFP
-291 RWLVSMAEA
+291 RWMVSMAEA

-307 GVIGGTFMGMVVS
+307 GVIGGTAFGMLVA
-320 FVTIL
+320 FVTIFM
-325 LASQVSRVLGKWR
+325 AGQVARVLGKWR

-343 VTSIS
+343 ITASS
-348 SFIVTMVALL
+348 SFIVTVVAVL
-358 CFMLHVPLSPSVVVA
+358 CFMAQVPLSPSIVVA

-415 AGIAVALVT
+415 AGIAVALVS
-424 SAVFGA
+424 SAMFGA
-430 DRLDVAETIS
+430 DRLNVAETLTP
-440 GSLPLFWVLVL
+440 SLPLYGALAL

-458 ICIAEQTAIKLLLPT
+458 ICIAEQTAVRLLLPT

-480 YLVYYAGMQLGLG
+480 YVVFHFGLQIGLG
-493 GRFAPAVAAVVIG
+493 DRFAPAVAAVVIG
-506 MLARIIALRLGA
+506 MLARVVALRLDA

-545 LTPDDS
+545 LTPEDS
-551 VSGAVG
+551 AIGAVG
-557 IFNALVVIL
+557 IFNALVIIL

-573 LGDNLGR
+573 LGDNAAR
-580 PFTRSL
+580 PFTRS
-586 NGARDRRRNRRR
+586 NGLKDKRSNRRR